1 MYLLKRKGAYRV
13 DKLANKV
20 AIEYFS
26 LVGELKGLKEKALI
40 DMWHS
45 KGNDGYVYYNDL
57 KKRKKQQMQSK
68 KSLRMPF
75 CLYGVSMLFA
85 TL

>member
-1 MYLLKRKGAYRV
+1 MALKIIAKKAFLQTKRV
-13 DKLANKV
+13 
-20 AIEYFS
+20 YQFT
-26 LVGELKGLKEKALI
+26 
-40 DMWHS
+40 MT
-45 KGNDGYVYYNDL
+45 L

-68 KSLRMPF
+68 KPLRMPF

>member
-1 MYLLKRKGAYRV
+1 MALKIIAK
-13 DKLANKV
+13 KSLFANKKSV
-20 AIEYFS
+20 SI
-26 LVGELKGLKEKALI
+26 
-40 DMWHS
+40 
-45 KGNDGYVYYNDL
+45 YNDL

-68 KSLRMPF
+68 KPLRMPF

>member
-1 MYLLKRKGAYRV
+1 MALKIIAKKAFLQTKKAY
-13 DKLANKV
+13 K
-20 AIEYFS
+20 I
-26 LVGELKGLKEKALI
+26 
-40 DMWHS
+40 
-45 KGNDGYVYYNDL
+45 YNDL

-68 KSLRMPF
+68 KPLRMPF